1 MNEFKYLKEAQCVR
15 FDNGVCTAFHVF
27 ASEEDAKRWKRILC
41 LSAESLCGFDYKD
54 FLKFRGV
61 AVIYTEGTE
70 GTEGYCALLKLRSL
84 KKVAKTWT
92 TCRDLEEA
100 EMRVLGRI
108 AELRASEDFWWG
120 S

>member
-15 FDNGVCTAFHVF
+15 FDNGVGTAWHVF

-70 GTEGYCALLKLRSL
+70 GYCALLKLRSP
-84 KKVAKTWT
+84 KKVARTWT
-92 TCRDLEEA
+92 VCADLEEA

-108 AELRASEDFWWG
+108 AELRACKDFCDG
-120 S
+120 DEYD

>member
-15 FDNGVCTAFHVF
+15 FDNGVGTAFHVF

-61 AVIYTEGTE
+61 AVIYTE